1 MDMKE
6 DLNQSFIRFYQK
18 NEKSGAMHAYL
29 KYVLYQ
35 KLADKLNKPIIKI
48 LQKRKVDSSFKDKK
62 WKYKIILQM
71 QYRNTF

>member
-1 MDMKE
+1 
-6 DLNQSFIRFYQK
+6 
-18 NEKSGAMHAYL
+18 MHAYL
-29 KYVLYQ
+29 KYVIYQ